1 MAVDRVLYP
10 PADDFL
16 GVNTMETV
24 KAYVVREVR
33 TEAGVPVRNSVV
45 RGLTGSASICNGM
58 QLDAEGLREW
68 NASRIALALAPVEIT
83 NPDQFLPFMPSP

>member
-1 MAVDRVLYP
+1 MAVDHVLYP

-16 GVNTMETV
+16 GVNDMDTI
-24 KAYVVREVR
+24 KARVVREVR

-58 QLDAEGLREW
+58 QLDADGLKEW
-68 NASRIALALAPVEIT
+68 NASRIAFGLAPIEIT
-83 NPDQFLPFMPSP
+83 NPEMFLPFMPSP

>member
-1 MAVDRVLYP
+1 
-10 PADDFL
+10 
-16 GVNTMETV
+16 META

-33 TEAGVPVRNSVV
+33 TEAGIPVRNSIV

-58 QLDAEGLREW
+58 QLDAEGLKEW
-68 NASRIALALAPVEIT
+68 NASRIALGLAPVEIT